1 MPRASRPSFLRGRSR
16 SSSMCGKRHPGCGTL
31 CALRLIV
38 GGVGADSSLPDRP
51 RGLPGRMARGSTR
64 ARWGGCPRAGN
75 KLHRRSHRCRHRA
88 HGRGSTQLNVDALD
102 HAPLCSQRLPGSAPV
117 DHCRRYA
124 RGASVNGRGVGVRG
138 RPQQGLGRR
147 GPGAWNPRL
156 RSKTAV
162 RTSLTRHFCDPP
174 LAAALLRRPPPAR
187 CSRTSTRWAFCLN
200 RCVSAA
206 YGSTWTTWGLRLPL
220 PGQGRARGGRRAD
233 TAGWPMS
240 PS

>member
-88 HGRGSTQLNVDALD
+88 HERGPTQLNVDALD

-117 DHCRRYA
+117 DHSRRYA
-124 RGASVNGRGVGVRG
+124 RGVSANGHGVGVRG

-147 GPGAWNPRL
+147 GPGGLESP
-156 RSKTAV
+156 S
-162 RTSLTRHFCDPP
+162 SLQDGRAHKPD
-174 LAAALLRRPPPAR
+174 ASLLRPASRRRPVAEATTGSLLADFDPLGLLFESMCVRSLRVYMDDLGAPSSITGTR
-187 CSRTSTRWAFCLN
+187 PGSRRTPC
-200 RCVSAA
+200 
-206 YGSTWTTWGLRLPL
+206 
-220 PGQGRARGGRRAD
+220 
-233 TAGWPMS
+233 
-240 PS
+240 